1 MRKGGKVT
9 FTQTQTFDRLAMAK
23 AWLARKENTPPQPR
37 KTLTEALDWYVST
50 GHKRIGRTRAQ
61 ALKTIGTFDIAQK
74 ALIEITSG
82 DLVGF
87 AEELGRGDRRPQTVL
102 NYLSHLSSVLMVV
115 RTAWDLPMSRDL
127 MRDALEITQRL
138 GLTSKSAKRTRRPTR
153 AELTKLLEF
162 MKTRRGFPMGEVLI
176 FAVFSARRQEEIT
189 KLLWSDL
196 EPGRILVRD
205 MKDSGRATGNHV
217 WCALTAEA
225 EAVIT
230 RQPKKS
236 ERIFPVST
244 DAISASFT
252 RACKILG
259 IEDLHFHDLR
269 HEAASRLFE
278 MGQSI
283 PQVATVTGHRSWT
296 SLQRY
301 SHLRQDGDPL
311 ANWP

>member
-1 MRKGGKVT
+1 
-9 FTQTQTFDRLAMAK
+9 
-23 AWLARKENTPPQPR
+23 
-37 KTLTEALDWYVST
+37 
-50 GHKRIGRTRAQ
+50 
-61 ALKTIGTFDIAQK
+61 
-74 ALIEITSG
+74 
-82 DLVGF
+82 
-87 AEELGRGDRRPQTVL
+87 
-102 NYLSHLSSVLMVV
+102 
-115 RTAWDLPMSRDL
+115 
-127 MRDALEITQRL
+127 
-138 GLTSKSAKRTRRPTR
+138 
-153 AELTKLLEF
+153 
-162 MKTRRGFPMGEVLI
+162 MGEVLI